1 MTLNGRPYSVIGV
14 APAGFPGLLFRG
26 ISADVWVPVSMMG
39 QVRTDQLDNRAERW
53 SRAEVGIAGHGEIQG
68 HEGRAIAIEPGSLG
82 VSASKTSREQARD
95 RDDRQRHGQLQERGA
110 RRAHRR
116 GAAGHLR
123 QPEREGQSRQR
134 NRGCRRDGPHGTRP
148 VWARRFWPEQDAV
161 GQRVRIGSE
170 SCGAD
175 STALVVGVAADAK
188 VQTLGE
194 APQPFLYLP
203 LRSGQSGLIRLLV
216 RARDEGTNVVGRL
229 EREVRAIDPAVAVF
243 EARSMND

>member
-1 MTLNGRPYSVIGV
+1 M
-14 APAGFPGLLFRG
+14 
-26 ISADVWVPVSMMG
+26 
-39 QVRTDQLDNRAERW
+39 
-53 SRAEVGIAGHGEIQG
+53 
-68 HEGRAIAIEPGSLG
+68 
-82 VSASKTSREQARD
+82 
-95 RDDRQRHGQLQERGA
+95 
-110 RRAHRR
+110 
-116 GAAGHLR
+116 
-123 QPEREGQSRQR
+123 
-134 NRGCRRDGPHGTRP
+134 
-148 VWARRFWPEQDAV
+148 
-161 GQRVRIGSE
+161 RIGSE

-216 RARDEGTNVVGRL
+216 RARDEGTNVVGLL